1 MKRQLQRM
9 VRRPPGPPEVF
20 DTALQ
25 QERTTLAWERTAIA
39 LMVAATLLARYAAED
54 GMWSVAVAAFGF
66 AIGGGA
72 LLLWAG
78 VHYDDLHVT
87 LREGHE
93 VDHYRL
99 VTVVGLAAGAVTSTS
114 LILAVWLALAS

>member
-1 MKRQLQRM
+1 M

-20 DTALQ
+20 DVALQ
-25 QERTTLAWERTAIA
+25 QERTTLAWERTAMA
-39 LMVAATLLARYAAED
+39 LMVAATLLARYAAGD
-54 GMWSVAVAAFGF
+54 GLWSVAVAAFAF

-78 VHYDDLHVT
+78 VHYDDLHAT

-93 VDHYRL
+93 VDHHRL
-99 VTVVGLAAGAVTSTS
+99 VTVVALATAAVTATS
-114 LILAVWLALAS
+114 LLLAVWLALAS